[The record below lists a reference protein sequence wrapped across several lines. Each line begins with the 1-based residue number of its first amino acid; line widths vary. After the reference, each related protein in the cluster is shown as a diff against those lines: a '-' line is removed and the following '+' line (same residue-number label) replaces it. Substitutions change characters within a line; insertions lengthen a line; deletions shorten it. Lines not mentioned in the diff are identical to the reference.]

1 MNERHDNACT
11 VYKAIFASLLNFNYN
26 NRIITNKVLI
36 TFGRKDV
43 DTEIRRALDVWSSY
57 TQLNFEQRESGRVH
71 IDIR

>member
-1 MNERHDNACT
+1 M
-11 VYKAIFASLLNFNYN
+11 YKAIFASLFTLM
-26 NRIITNKVLI
+26 IKIKIKKNKVLI